1 MNKQQEIEMYLSK
14 VPCAT
19 IDEIYANV
27 SFSYYCNAN
36 KHLGAILSRMVKDG
50 KIARVKKGLFRY
62 INASEY
68 VNNFKKSKCQSTP
81 KEHCSLF

>member
-1 MNKQQEIEMYLSK
+1 MNKQLEIQKYLST
-14 VPCAT
+14 VPSAT

-36 KHLGAILSRMVKDG
+36 KHLGEILSRMVKDG
-50 KIARVKKGLFRY
+50 KIERVKKGLFRY

-68 VNNFKKSKCQSTP
+68 ANNFKKSKCQKKMVESNA
-81 KEHCSLF
+81 L